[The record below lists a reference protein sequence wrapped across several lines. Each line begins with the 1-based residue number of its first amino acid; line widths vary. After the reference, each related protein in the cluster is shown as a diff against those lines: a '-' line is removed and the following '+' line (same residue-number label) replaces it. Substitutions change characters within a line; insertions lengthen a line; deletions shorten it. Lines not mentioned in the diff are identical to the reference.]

1 MDIVEQ
7 YGRALDQTG
16 RIVASIRPDQLHL
29 PTPCTD
35 WDVRT
40 LLNHLI
46 GGNWRTARAA
56 EGQGSPAIRGV
67 SDEDF
72 VGDDQAE
79 SYRRSAEAAKAAWQM
94 PGRLDRLYEMPIG
107 TVPGQAV
114 LTLRLVEAVTH
125 GWDLARATEQPA
137 DFDDDLVQT
146 ATVFTQASIGRARS
160 SGSPFAP
167 PVEVSDDLPA
177 IDRLAALTGRRP

>member
-16 RIVASIRPDQLHL
+16 RIVEGIRPDQLGL

-35 WDVRT
+35 WNVRT

-56 EGQGSPAIRGV
+56 EGQGSPAQRGV
-67 SDEDF
+67 PDEDF
-72 VGDDQAE
+72 LGDDPAE
-79 SYRRSAEAAKAAWQM
+79 AYRRSAEAAKAAWRE

-107 TVPGQAV
+107 AVPGQAV
-114 LTLRLVEAVTH
+114 LTLRLVEAITH

-137 DFDDDLVQT
+137 HFDDDLIHT
-146 ATVFTQASIGRARS
+146 AMGFTQASIGRARS

-167 PVEVSDDLPA
+167 PVEVEEHLPA